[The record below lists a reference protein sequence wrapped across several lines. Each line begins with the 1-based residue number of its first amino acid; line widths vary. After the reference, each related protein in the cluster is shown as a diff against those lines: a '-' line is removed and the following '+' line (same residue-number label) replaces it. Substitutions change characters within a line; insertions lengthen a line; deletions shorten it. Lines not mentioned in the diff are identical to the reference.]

1 MITDAAITCAT
12 PFPYIHYTYVRI
24 HGHVARLQPGRPP
37 PRPTK
42 NRAPGK
48 GPPTHHAAKCQPPTL
63 PRPSTHDLSLLYIS
77 RGLHGH
83 THSRSHSLERER
95 IKTLLRPFDPATSF
109 LSPRS
114 PLSLSLSSSS
124 PAESAISP
132 PPEYV
137 RPSRYGHGQWRHR
150 LLHVRRRGVPGQALP
165 LRPLPPPLPALV
177 RTPPYLP
184 R

>member
-1 MITDAAITCAT
+1 MPLLSPTSTT
-12 PFPYIHYTYVRI
+12 RTYVYMDTWPVSNPV
-24 HGHVARLQPGRPP
+24 GPRLVQPKTAHLGRVP
-37 PRPTK
+37 PRITQPSAS
-42 NRAPGK
+42 RPLCHHH
-48 GPPTHHAAKCQPPTL
+48 PPTISLSSISHAVCTVTL
-63 PRPSTHDLSLLYIS
+63 TLGLTPWSWSVLKPFSVHSILPLPFSRHDL
-77 RGLHGH
+77 LH
-83 THSRSHSLERER
+83 
-95 IKTLLRPFDPATSF
+95 
-109 LSPRS
+109 
-114 PLSLSLSSSS
+114 LSLSSSS

>member
-1 MITDAAITCAT
+1 MITDAASTCAT

-48 GPPTHHAAKCQPPTL
+48 DPPTHHAAKCQPPTL
-63 PRPSTHDLSLLYIS
+63 PPPSTHDLSLLYIS

-83 THSRSHSLERER
+83 TPWSCSVLKPFSVHSILPLPFSRHD
-95 IKTLLRPFDPATSF
+95 LLH
-109 LSPRS
+109 
-114 PLSLSLSSSS
+114 LSLSSSS

>member
-1 MITDAAITCAT
+1 MPLLSPTSTT
-12 PFPYIHYTYVRI
+12 RTYVYMDTWPVSNPVGPRLVQPKTAHLGRI
-24 HGHVARLQPGRPP
+24 P
-37 PRPTK
+37 PRITQPSAS
-42 NRAPGK
+42 RPLCHHH
-48 GPPTHHAAKCQPPTL
+48 PPTI
-63 PRPSTHDLSLLYIS
+63 SLSSIS
-77 RGLHGH
+77 
-83 THSRSHSLERER
+83 HSRSHSLELER

>member
-1 MITDAAITCAT
+1 MPLLSPTSTT
-12 PFPYIHYTYVRI
+12 RTYVYMDTWPVSNPVGPRLVQPKTAHLGRI
-24 HGHVARLQPGRPP
+24 P
-37 PRPTK
+37 PRITQPSAS
-42 NRAPGK
+42 RPLCHHH
-48 GPPTHHAAKCQPPTL
+48 PPTISLSSISHAVCTVTL
-63 PRPSTHDLSLLYIS
+63 TLGLTPWSWSVLKPFSVHSILPLPFSRHDL
-77 RGLHGH
+77 LH
-83 THSRSHSLERER
+83 
-95 IKTLLRPFDPATSF
+95 
-109 LSPRS
+109 
-114 PLSLSLSSSS
+114 LSLSSSS